1 MPSQYVLVWR
11 EPPATRL
18 RTYVSASGHPLASPL
33 SNVFPHPAKIINTGD
48 ELSVWLNADAD
59 TQVVAI
65 RDTVAREEL
74 GWEPETSTM
83 MTKDTYTDEHPT
95 STK

>member
-1 MPSQYVLVWR
+1 MASQYVLVWR

-18 RTYVSASGHPLASPL
+18 RTYISGSGNPLASPL
-33 SNVFPHPAKIINTGD
+33 ANVFPHPAKIINTGD
-48 ELSVWLNADAD
+48 ELSAWLNAPAD

-74 GWEPETSTM
+74 GWDPETSTM
-83 MTKDTYTDEHPT
+83 MTKDTPSDEHPT
-95 STK
+95 STE